1 MELLLFAGIFFG
13 VTGIAAAVFFCL
25 RSRKM
30 YRIIDKMQDEIL
42 NRQPVTLSDL
52 REGKVSM
59 LACKAKRIQ
68 EMLEFEIAKAEE
80 EKEQVK
86 GLISNMSH
94 QLKSPLANLI
104 MYEEILEQG
113 EVSPADRLK
122 FLKKMRIQSE
132 KLDWILQSLFKMVK
146 LEQDVISFEA
156 EEVSI
161 RETILDAINM
171 IYEKAEKKEISIV
184 TKPFEDKK
192 LYHNRKWTAEVF
204 VNLLENAVKYSEPES
219 CITIEC
225 ISFEMYTQIRFTDRG
240 RGVRKEEQ
248 TEIFK
253 RFYRSRDVEHLEGSG
268 IGLYLCRL
276 ILEKEKGY
284 LNVESEY
291 GKGSRFSVFLQNCKN

>member
-59 LACKAKRIQ
+59 LASKAKRIQ

-94 QLKSPLANLI
+94 QLKTPLANLI

-132 KLDWILQSLFKMVK
+132 KLDWILQSLFKNG
-146 LEQDVISFEA
+146 EA
-156 EEVSI
+156 GT
-161 RETILDAINM
+161 R
-171 IYEKAEKKEISIV
+171 
-184 TKPFEDKK
+184 
-192 LYHNRKWTAEVF
+192 
-204 VNLLENAVKYSEPES
+204 
-219 CITIEC
+219 
-225 ISFEMYTQIRFTDRG
+225 
-240 RGVRKEEQ
+240 
-248 TEIFK
+248 
-253 RFYRSRDVEHLEGSG
+253 RD
-268 IGLYLCRL
+268 
-276 ILEKEKGY
+276 
-284 LNVESEY
+284 
-291 GKGSRFSVFLQNCKN
+291 FF